1 MVLQVEA
8 ESICALTIFDFPS
21 WTRCKWAKNF
31 FAGLRVALHSSTLH
45 SASSSASSSTK
56 FDCCLLPTCFLVP
69 PLHAR
74 AKWPT
79 IPHLLHLL
87 PNAGHWCWRGLGWLP
102 RHQKH
107 SGVGGAEVWFSR
119 VDLFVTFTCSYWVL
133 QAVLINWFAK
143 AVAWKLFAIS
153 TTSRNLTLVCA
164 APRYL
169 WPLPISF
176 TRRVSDV
183 KPAINWVSHKL
194 VSEIFIF
201 ALWSLI
207 SYTGF
212 LRTDRF
218 VFILQQAKKLLS
230 FTGDPDACAIIFS

>member
-1 MVLQVEA
+1 MSEELLCRPTCCFA
-8 ESICALTIFDFPS
+8 FCYFAFCLLICVIINEIWLLPVAYLLSCSSFT
-21 WTRCKWAKNF
+21 CKSEMTND
-31 FAGLRVALHSSTLH
+31 STLI
-45 SASSSASSSTK
+45 ASLAK
-56 FDCCLLPTCFLVP
+56 R
-69 PLHAR
+69 R
-74 AKWPT
+74 ALMLTRTWM
-79 IPHLLHLL
+79 
-87 PNAGHWCWRGLGWLP
+87 AP

-107 SGVGGAEVWFSR
+107 SGVSGAEVWFSR
-119 VDLFVTFTCSYWVL
+119 VDLFVTFTCSFWVL
-133 QAVLINWFAK
+133 QAVLINWFAEVF
-143 AVAWKLFAIS
+143 ASKLFAIS

>member
-1 MVLQVEA
+1 M
-8 ESICALTIFDFPS
+8 C
-21 WTRCKWAKNF
+21 C
-31 FAGLRVALHSSTLH
+31 FAFCYFA
-45 SASSSASSSTK
+45 
-56 FDCCLLPTCFLVP
+56 FCLLICVIINEI
-69 PLHAR
+69 
-74 AKWPT
+74 W
-79 IPHLLHLL
+79 LL
-87 PNAGHWCWRGLGWLP
+87 PVAYLLSCSSFTCTSEMTNDATLIASLAKRRALMLTRTWMAP

-119 VDLFVTFTCSYWVL
+119 VDLFVTFTCSQWVL
-133 QAVLINWFAK
+133 QAVLINWFAEV
-143 AVAWKLFAIS
+143 VASKLFAIS

-164 APRYL
+164 ASRYL

-176 TRRVSDV
+176 TRKVSDV

-230 FTGDPDACAIIFS
+230 FTGDLDACAIIFS